1 MVSTPAGQFEYDA
14 LNDKLPTVSWVF
26 PTLATSEH
34 PNALP
39 NAGAAW
45 LASKLDAIAANP
57 EVWAKTLVIINY
69 DENDGLFD
77 HVVPPLPP
85 TGTPDEFVTLTS
97 PGGTAGGGLP
107 IGAGYRVPCIV
118 VSPWTVGGNVCSTP
132 LDHTSV
138 LRFLEKLTGVQ
149 EPNISA
155 WRRKHLRRLHRD
167 LRPRPVAHR
176 LPRAARHQ
184 RPAHPGHL
192 RGEPVPL
199 PAFPGAQQTFPVQER
214 GHRPSLSRNARFA
227 ETYDES
233 LLTEVVSANL
243 AFSMRPLADRR

>member
-14 LNDKLPTVSWVF
+14 LNDKLPAVSWVF
-26 PTLATSEH
+26 PTVATSEH
-34 PNALP
+34 PDAMP

-85 TGTPDEFVTLTS
+85 TGTADEFVSLTS
-97 PGGTAGGGLP
+97 PGGTVGGGLP
-107 IGAGYRVPCIV
+107 VGAGYRVPCIV

-138 LRFLEKLTGVQ
+138 IRFLEQLTGVQ

-155 WRRKHLRRLHRD
+155 WRRRTFGDFTDIFGRSSARSGFPALPDTSGPLT
-167 LRPRPVAHR
+167 LANYETSQFALPV
-176 LPRAARHQ
+176 
-184 RPAHPGHL
+184 
-192 RGEPVPL
+192 
-199 PAFPGAQQTFPVQER
+199 FPGAQQSFPVQER
-214 GHRPSLSRNARFA
+214 GHRPSIG
-227 ETYDES
+227 
-233 LLTEVVSANL
+233 
-243 AFSMRPLADRR
+243 